1 MTHAPKF
8 GVFEKYAQDSVKE
21 SARNASI
28 MTLRSSV
35 ELSLNDDF
43 DELSNSKNPD
53 SVNQST
59 GLSKS
64 RSSKDVKGLLRN
76 VFSTTSLNK
85 SLQKLDH
92 LSRTSS
98 STSRNL
104 VRGTQMNNSYRLN
117 TSGSK

>member
-1 MTHAPKF
+1 
-8 GVFEKYAQDSVKE
+8 
-21 SARNASI
+21 

-43 DELSNSKNPD
+43 DDSGEAKNPD
-53 SVNQST
+53 TVNQST

-64 RSSKDVKGLLRN
+64 RSKDVKGLLRN

-98 STSRNL
+98 PSSRNL
-104 VRGTQMNNSYRLN
+104 VRGTQMNNSYHSRLN
-117 TSGSK
+117 TSGSRESSLIGNLSMRQSRLNTEPEGS